1 MSDTQPKKP
10 RKGPKK
16 QQPEVAAAPAA
27 AEPAPAPGKP
37 ARNLRDSAN
46 QFLTDISHVLYT
58 RGKKLGDLMAIEKEL
73 QNFLN
78 IGHPI
83 LSEPVE

>member
-1 MSDTQPKKP
+1 MNEPKPKKT
-10 RKGPKK
+10 KAPKK
-16 QQPEVAAAPAA
+16 TDNAVTSAPVAEAPKAA
-27 AEPAPAPGKP
+27 
-37 ARNLRDSAN
+37 RTLRDSAN

-78 IGHPI
+78 IEHPI
-83 LSEPVE
+83 LGEPVE